1 MNAHSSSH
9 IASHTNL
16 QSPGSPLIRLSD
28 VAKSFVHAGGRFQAV
43 SNVSLEIFRGEI
55 FGIMGQSGAGKS
67 TLLRTINL
75 LEPPD
80 SGSVWVDGVD
90 ITSLDKHGLRQKRR
104 SIGMIFQQFNLLQNA
119 SVFDNV
125 AFPLRLR
132 GAARDV
138 IEARVTKC
146 LAIVGLADKTSSY
159 PSQLSGGQKQRVAI
173 ARALATEPAVM
184 LCDEPTSALDAETA
198 QSVLEVLRDINQR
211 LGVTIVIV
219 THQIDVVRSLCHRL
233 AEMRDGRI
241 VRQSDIEPAQRVVAR
256 ASLENQ
262 VMLDLDRSAVIAAHR
277 ELHVSSALK
286 LVGG

>member
-1 MNAHSSSH
+1 MT
-9 IASHTNL
+9 ASLTT
-16 QSPGSPLIRLSD
+16 PGAPAAPLISLRKVS
-28 VAKSFVHAGGRFQAV
+28 KSFAHDGGRFHAV
-43 SNVSLEIFRGEI
+43 NDVSLEIYAGEI

-75 LEPPD
+75 LERPD
-80 SGSVWVDGVD
+80 SGQVFVGGVE
-90 ITSLDKHGLRQKRR
+90 ITALDKRRLREKRQ

-119 SVFDNV
+119 TVFDNV

-132 GAARDV
+132 SSDKEGIRT
-138 IEARVTKC
+138 RVAKC
-146 LAIVGLADKTSSY
+146 LDIVALSDKTTSY
-159 PSQLSGGQKQRVAI
+159 PAQLSGGQRQRVAI

-233 AEMRDGRI
+233 AEMREGRI
-241 VRQSDIEPAQRVVAR
+241 LRQSQIQPVQRMVAQAAIENR
-256 ASLENQ
+256 
-262 VMLDLDRSAVIAAHR
+262 VMLDLDSSAVVAAHR
-277 ELHVSSALK
+277 ELHDTQLHATSAHK